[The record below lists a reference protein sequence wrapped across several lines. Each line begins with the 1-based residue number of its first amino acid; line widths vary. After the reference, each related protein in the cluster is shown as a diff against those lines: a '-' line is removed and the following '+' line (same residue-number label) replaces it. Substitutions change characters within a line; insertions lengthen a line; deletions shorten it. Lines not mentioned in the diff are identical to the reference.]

1 MKHPLL
7 RIILLPIAL
16 LYGLCVWLR
25 NKLFDIGLLRQK
37 TFNVPVIAVGNIVA
51 GGTGKTPHTEYL
63 LQLLQDKDSIASL
76 SRGYGRKSKGFMWV
90 NGPGP
95 YQMYGDEPLQIK
107 RKFSFVNVA
116 VCESRVKGIE
126 TILSDKPETEAII
139 LDDAFQHRYVKPGI
153 NILLVDYQSLPEKDY
168 LLPSGNLRESLTAI
182 KRADVV
188 IVTKTSKFF
197 SPLER
202 PKIEAGLKTTKPV
215 FYTYYRY
222 GALTPITENSVTANI
237 ADKNFFAKGH
247 IILLTGIANTRY
259 LSDYIEENFT
269 RNITPLAFKD
279 HHNYTATDIEKL
291 AKNFSTI
298 AATNKIIVTTEKDAI
313 RLLADDTRH
322 LIEKLPVYYLPIEVE
337 FHGNDKTH
345 FDNLI
350 VDYVRS
356 NKANG

>member
-7 RIILLPIAL
+7 RIVLFPLAL
-16 LYGLCVWLR
+16 LYGIGVWLR

-37 TFNVPVIAVGNIVA
+37 AFKVPVIAVGNIIA

-76 SRGYGRKSKGFMWV
+76 SRGYGRKTKGFMWV
-90 NGPGP
+90 NAPGP

-126 TILSDKPETEAII
+126 TILADKPKTEAII

-153 NILLVDYQSLPEKDY
+153 NILLVDYQSLPNNDW

-197 SPLER
+197 SPIER
-202 PKIEAGLKTTKPV
+202 SKIEAGLKATQPV

-222 GALTPITENSVTANI
+222 GNLTPLSPNSVTVSAT
-237 ADKNFFAKGH
+237 DKHFFAKGH

-259 LSDYIEENFT
+259 LNDYLEENYT

-279 HHNYTATDIEKL
+279 HHNYNASDIEKL

-298 AATNKIIVTTEKDAI
+298 AAANKIIVTTEKDAI
-313 RLLADDTRH
+313 RLLADDTRQ

-350 VDYVRS
+350 LDYVRS
-356 NKANG
+356 NQANG